1 MDESESFSQYMDT
14 KRLET
19 LVDGIFAIAMTLL
32 VLGLAVP
39 VIRPPITNAGV
50 ETALIS
56 IIPNFISLVVSFILL
71 AVFWKIHHR
80 IFKQINKMNGT
91 LLWINVVWLL
101 FIVLV
106 PFSATLTGDYGAFTI
121 ANVIF
126 NINML
131 GIAILL
137 YLNWH
142 YADHKNFI
150 HEKIS
155 DEEVTFTKIVNF
167 SFILVAIT
175 AIGLSYVI
183 PQYSQTVYI
192 IMLPIEMIVKFL
204 MNLVKKGIKN
214 DF

>member
-1 MDESESFSQYMDT
+1 MEEFESFSQYMDT

-39 VIRPPITNAGV
+39 VIHAPITNGSV
-50 ETALIS
+50 QTAIYNL
-56 IIPNFISLVVSFILL
+56 IPNFISLVVSFVLL
-71 AVFWKIHHR
+71 AIFWKIHHR

-91 LLWINVVWLL
+91 LLWINVIWLL

-106 PFSATLTGDYGAFTI
+106 PFSASLTGDYGQFVI
-121 ANVIF
+121 SNVIF

-131 GIAILL
+131 GIATLL

-142 YADHKNFI
+142 YADYKNFI

-155 DEEVTFTKIVNF
+155 DTEISFTKKINLA
-167 SFILVAIT
+167 FILVAIA

-183 PQYSQTVYI
+183 PQFSTMVYI

-204 MNLVKKGIKN
+204 MSL
-214 DF
+214 

>member
-1 MDESESFSQYMDT
+1 MDESESFSEYMDT

-39 VIRPPITNAGV
+39 TIHPPITNASV
-50 ETALIS
+50 EAA
-56 IIPNFISLVVSFILL
+56 IIKLLPNFISLVVSFVLL
-71 AVFWKIHHR
+71 GVFWKIHHR

-91 LLWINVVWLL
+91 LLWINLIWLL

-106 PFSATLTGDYGAFTI
+106 PFSASLTGDYGQVTI
-121 ANVIF
+121 SNVIF

-131 GIAILL
+131 GVAVLL

-150 HEKIS
+150 HEKIP
-155 DEEVTFTKIVNF
+155 DHQITFTKVLNLTFIV
-167 SFILVAIT
+167 VAII

-183 PQYSQTVYI
+183 PNYSQIVYL
-192 IMLPIEMIVKFL
+192 IMIPSDMLVNFL
-204 MNLVKKGIKN
+204 LKM
-214 DF
+214 

>member
-1 MDESESFSQYMDT
+1 MDEAESFSQYMDT

-39 VIRPPITNAGV
+39 TIHSPITNASV
-50 ETALIS
+50 QAAIINL
-56 IIPNFISLVVSFILL
+56 IPNFISLVVSFVLL
-71 AVFWKIHHR
+71 GVFWKIHHR
-80 IFKQINKMNGT
+80 IFKQINIMNGT
-91 LLWINVVWLL
+91 LLWINLIWLL

-106 PFSATLTGDYGAFTI
+106 PFSASLTGDYGQVTI
-121 ANVIF
+121 SNVIF

-131 GIAILL
+131 GIAVLL

-150 HEKIS
+150 HEKITAN
-155 DEEVTFTKIVNF
+155 EITFTKIVNLT
-167 SFILVAIT
+167 FIVVAII

-183 PQYSQTVYI
+183 PQYSQIVY
-192 IMLPIEMIVKFL
+192 LSHVTQRY
-204 MNLVKKGIKN
+204 
-214 DF
+214 DS

>member
-1 MDESESFSQYMDT
+1 MEKIKMDESESFSQYMDT

-39 VIRPPITNAGV
+39 TIHGPLTNASV
-50 ETALIS
+50 QNAIYSLL
-56 IIPNFISLVVSFILL
+56 PNFISLVVSFVLL

-91 LLWINVVWLL
+91 LLWINVIWLL

-106 PFSATLTGDYGAFTI
+106 PFSASLTGDYGQFTI
-121 ANVIF
+121 SNVIF

-131 GIAILL
+131 GIATLL

-150 HEKIS
+150 HEKIKR
-155 DEEVTFTKIVNF
+155 EEISFTKTINL
-167 SFILVAIT
+167 SFIIVALI
-175 AIGLSYVI
+175 ALGLSYVI
-183 PQYSQTVYI
+183 PQYSQIVYI
-192 IMLPIEMIVKFL
+192 VMIPIEVIIKPL
-204 MNLVKKGIKN
+204 MNI
-214 DF
+214 

>member
-1 MDESESFSQYMDT
+1 MVESESFSQYMDT

-39 VIRPPITNAGV
+39 TIQPPLTNASV
-50 ETALIS
+50 TNAILNL
-56 IIPNFISLVVSFILL
+56 IPNFVSLVVSFVLL

-91 LLWINVVWLL
+91 LLWINVIWLL

-106 PFSATLTGDYGAFTI
+106 PFSATLTGDYGQFTI
-121 ANVIF
+121 ANIIF

-131 GIAILL
+131 GIATLL

-150 HEKIS
+150 HEKIT
-155 DEEVTFTKIVNF
+155 DEEIKFTKIVNF
-167 SFILVAIT
+167 IFILVAIA

-192 IMLPIEMIVKFL
+192 LILPVEMFVKFI
-204 MNLVKKGIKN
+204 MKV
-214 DF
+214 

>member
-1 MDESESFSQYMDT
+1 MDEAESFSQYMDT

-39 VIRPPITNAGV
+39 TIHPPITNASV
-50 ETALIS
+50 QAAIINL
-56 IIPNFISLVVSFILL
+56 IPNFISLVVSFVLL
-71 AVFWKIHHR
+71 GVFWKIHHR
-80 IFKQINKMNGT
+80 IFKQINIMNGT
-91 LLWINVVWLL
+91 LLWINLIWLL

-106 PFSATLTGDYGAFTI
+106 PFSASLTGDYGQVTI
-121 ANVIF
+121 SNVIF

-131 GIAILL
+131 GIAVLL

-150 HEKIS
+150 HEKIT
-155 DEEVTFTKIVNF
+155 DKEITFTKIVNLT
-167 SFILVAIT
+167 FIVVAIT

-183 PQYSQTVYI
+183 PQYSQIVYL
-192 IMLPIEMIVKFL
+192 IMLPSDMIVKFL
-204 MNLVKKGIKN
+204 MRM
-214 DF
+214 

>member
-1 MDESESFSQYMDT
+1 MVESESFSQYMDT

-39 VIRPPITNAGV
+39 TIQPPLTNASV
-50 ETALIS
+50 ENAIFNL
-56 IIPNFISLVVSFILL
+56 IPNFISLVVSFLLL

-91 LLWINVVWLL
+91 LLWINVIWLL

-106 PFSATLTGDYGAFTI
+106 PFSATLTGDYGQFTI
-121 ANVIF
+121 SNVIF

-131 GIAILL
+131 GVAVLL

-155 DEEVTFTKIVNF
+155 NEEITFTKIVNF
-167 SFILVAIT
+167 IFILVAIS
-175 AIGLSYVI
+175 AIGLSYII
-183 PQYSQTVYI
+183 PQYSQVVYI
-192 IMLPIEMIVKFL
+192 LIFPVEMFVKFI
-204 MNLVKKGIKN
+204 MKV
-214 DF
+214 